1 MIPVVVFSND
11 KIAGQLKKAL
21 SDFFITSLVSENS
34 IDIVE
39 NSQIL
44 LLQNKEKHNAKIE
57 GIAIFS
63 DTCGFDIQS
72 CSCSIAI
79 VDNSDTKRTEV
90 NSNTQYITCGMSG
103 KDTITFSSIDEQ
115 EVCVSLLREVK
126 DINNNEIEPFE
137 VSIASRSGIAEY
149 SSFSLL
155 ALVALL
161 TVLGENISGK
171 KLLLK

>member
-11 KIAGQLKKAL
+11 KIAGQLKRAL
-21 SDFFITSLVSENS
+21 SEFFVTSLVSEKS
-34 IDIVE
+34 IDIVQ

-44 LLQNKEKHNAKIE
+44 LLQNNVKHNTKIE
-57 GIAIFS
+57 GIAILS
-63 DTCGFDIQS
+63 DTFGFATDG

-79 VDNSDTKRTEV
+79 VDNSDPKRTEV
-90 NSNTQYITCGMSG
+90 YSNTQYITCGMSG
-103 KDTITFSSIDEQ
+103 KDTITFSSIDER
-115 EVCVSLLREVK
+115 EVCVSLLREIK

-137 VSIASRSGIAEY
+137 VSIASKSDIAEY
-149 SSFSLL
+149 SPFSLL